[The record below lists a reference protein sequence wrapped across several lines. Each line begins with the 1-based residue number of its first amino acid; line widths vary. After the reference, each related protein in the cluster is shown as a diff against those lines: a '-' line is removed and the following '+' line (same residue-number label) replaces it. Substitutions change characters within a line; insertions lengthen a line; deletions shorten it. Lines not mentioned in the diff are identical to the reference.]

1 MEDIE
6 NFLSSI
12 HLPSISTAQL
22 ETISTAF
29 SPTEILKTI
38 KKLPLHKAPSPD
50 GFPNEYYKCLS
61 DLITPHLC
69 NTFNHY
75 TTMGK
80 ISKESQ
86 EALIVTLPK
95 PGKSPDSPANYRPIS
110 LLNTDTKLYAKL
122 LAQRLSTIIPQII
135 HPDQVGFVPGRQAS
149 DGTRRLI
156 DLIQWVE
163 HRLLSSFL

>member
-1 MEDIE
+1 
-6 NFLSSI
+6 
-12 HLPSISTAQL
+12 
-22 ETISTAF
+22 
-29 SPTEILKTI
+29 
-38 KKLPLHKAPSPD
+38 
-50 GFPNEYYKCLS
+50 
-61 DLITPHLC
+61 
-69 NTFNHY
+69 
-75 TTMGK
+75 MGK